1 MKIVKAGIL
10 SVVSSFLIAL
20 PAFGLDLEPGK
31 YQITSKVEMAGM
43 PGDMPPQTSTQCLTK
58 SDPVPNGSA
67 ASQGCKISD
76 MDTKGNKVTYTM
88 ECDQQGMKVK
98 SSGEIIYKGKSF
110 EGTSIMKMGPS
121 AGGMTITTKTT
132 GKWVGKCDD

>member
-1 MKIVKAGIL
+1 MKIVKVGIL

-20 PAFGLDLEPGK
+20 PAFGLDMEPGK
-31 YQITSKVEMAGM
+31 YQITSTVEMAGM
-43 PGDMPPQTSTQCLTK
+43 PGGMPPQTSTQCLTK
-58 SDPVPNGSA
+58 NDPVPNGSA
-67 ASQGCKISD
+67 DSQGCKISD
-76 MDTKGNKVTYTM
+76 MNTKGNKVTYTM
-88 ECDQQGMKVK
+88 ECDQQGVKVK

-121 AGGMTITTKTT
+121 AGGMTITTITT